1 MNKYFYLAIFTLI
14 CQLSI
19 AQQIKYVTKN
29 NDWDADSLGNHRV
42 VLTLQ
47 NANTHIAKAVI
58 AWRRNDY
65 HPELKQLFVVDSATN
80 KRVMNV
86 SVAAINREACMLYFE
101 PNAGDKK
108 YFVYYMPY
116 HIDRKS
122 NYPNVKYLKAVQTG
136 ANDWL
141 QSIEGSKDIEGAKV
155 ECIQSVNAMNSFY
168 PMEVIATDTEVKTL
182 VKQKLAKTYL

>member
-1 MNKYFYLAIFTLI
+1 MNKYFYLAIFTFF
-14 CQLSI
+14 CQVTI

-101 PNAGDKK
+101 PNTGDKK

-116 HIDRKS
+116 HVDRKS
-122 NYPNVKYLKAVQTG
+122 NYPNVKYLKAAQTV
-136 ANDWL
+136 ANDWV

-168 PMEVIATDTEVKTL
+168 PMEVIATDTEVKNI
-182 VKQKLAKTYL
+182 VQQNAG